1 MAHLSSAVE
10 YALHCLLWIV
20 PSLDERPSTRDLA
33 ELQGVSP
40 SFLAKIFQKLEKAG
54 IVEAAEGFRGGYH
67 LARSPEHITILDVV
81 DAIEGA
87 TPLFNCQ
94 EIRGRCALFDGTPPA
109 WATQG
114 ICGIHAAMLRAEKA
128 MREELQRTSLATLAQ
143 GAGKK
148 APAVFAV
155 EVRQWMSER
164 FHQRKSRPAE
174 RFKRRPLRSKAK
186 S

>member
-94 EIRGRCALFDGTPPA
+94 ENSRSMRAIRRNPPGVGDA
-109 WATQG
+109 G
-114 ICGIHAAMLRAEKA
+114 NLRNSCGD
-128 MREELQRTSLATLAQ
+128 
-143 GAGKK
+143 
-148 APAVFAV
+148 AP
-155 EVRQWMSER
+155 R
-164 FHQRKSRPAE
+164 RKSYAGRASANQPGDIGSGRGKESTGRLCRRGTTMDVGAISSKKIATGGAFQTPAPPVE
-174 RFKRRPLRSKAK
+174 S
-186 S
+186 